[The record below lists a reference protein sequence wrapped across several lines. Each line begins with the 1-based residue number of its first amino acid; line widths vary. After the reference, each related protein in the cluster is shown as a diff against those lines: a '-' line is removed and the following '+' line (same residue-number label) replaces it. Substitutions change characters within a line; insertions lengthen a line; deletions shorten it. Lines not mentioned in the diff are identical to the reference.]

1 MRTRGKA
8 NRKRMEKVASEI
20 KAKREKQLLL
30 KTLRC
35 KLQRSKKTSERMQSE
50 LDSFKYVDKNIM
62 KTMEEIKDAADNND
76 VHASFIM
83 DQVRSSDALFPKNSY
98 KDCNNPINKIFLLR
112 YIITAS
118 SMGHGGVK

>member
-20 KAKREKQLLL
+20 KAKREKQLLI

-35 KLQRSKKTSERMQSE
+35 KLQRSKKTCERMQSE

-76 VHASFIM
+76 VHASFIV
-83 DQVRSSDALFPKNSY
+83 DQVRSSNAQ
-98 KDCNNPINKIFLLR
+98 R
-112 YIITAS
+112 
-118 SMGHGGVK
+118 

>member
-8 NRKRMEKVASEI
+8 NRKRMKKVASEI
-20 KAKREKQLLL
+20 KAKREKQLLI

-76 VHASFIM
+76 VHASFIV
-83 DQVRSSDALFPKNSY
+83 DQVRSSNAQ
-98 KDCNNPINKIFLLR
+98 R
-112 YIITAS
+112 
-118 SMGHGGVK
+118 

>member
-1 MRTRGKA
+1 
-8 NRKRMEKVASEI
+8 MEKVASEI

-76 VHASFIM
+76 VHASFIV
-83 DQVRSSDALFPKNSY
+83 DQVRSSNAQ
-98 KDCNNPINKIFLLR
+98 R
-112 YIITAS
+112 
-118 SMGHGGVK
+118 